1 MKGSFGRSVRALLAC
16 AIALLA
22 GGILV
27 RQQAACQGCQPGNFT
42 YDNPVGC
49 DASCHVIY
57 SGKLTGTCNSN
68 CEASVLRGSCVG
80 TKGSCTFHR
89 DWVDKSCGGP
99 PAPPPAP
106 TNTTASIPTNTDT
119 PQPPPAPTGT
129 AEASSSSA
137 PTSTALPAPTS
148 TPAPT
153 DTGMPS
159 ATSIPVPT
167 DTALP
172 SPNSTPPP
180 ADTPLPSP
188 TSTDTP
194 QPAPTSTNT
203 PVPTPTPRPPE
214 LTSEVSCS
222 VPGDGG
228 WCRGGATLHLQ
239 ASDPQGLGVVIHC
252 DLNGNPFQCGPTCV
266 LDLPEGQGT
275 ASFTAVSDSGRTA
288 SGSASWKLDSAP
300 PELAAQLQGGTEG
313 KNGWYTSAPVNLAC
327 TASDATSGVASIE
340 YRLDGGAWGS
350 AASATA
356 DGMHALECRA
366 RDNAGNMSQAG
377 AQANIDSGSPT
388 TSIVLPDGV
397 WLAGHTTVRG
407 STKDAVS
414 GLADVQVTLDGGS
427 SWTSLGSGGNWEY
440 GWDTR
445 TVSDGG
451 HSFSARGEDNAGNL
465 ESPQV
470 VNVRVDNTP
479 PVVSLAP
486 SWRLSEGGKFTAE
499 DSGSGIGSV
508 CVVFSGNGIQPRTL
522 TFSAPSPEITWD
534 GIDGSGAHV
543 GYGTYLASVTVCDLL
558 GNCASAQGQ
567 VLNPAPPPPKPT
579 WPRPTRTPTST
590 PTPTPTLTPRP
601 SQSPRPVASQTSRP
615 APSVGAGIP
624 APVRPVPLPAEEPR
638 PWVIWPFI
646 GLLGLVAGVGS
657 TFAIDQRAGEWRAM
671 RAHLRTLFESQ
682 PGAEADPGQGGKK

>member
-1 MKGSFGRSVRALLAC
+1 MKASVGRSVRALLAC

-27 RQQAACQGCQPGNFT
+27 RQQAACEGCQPGNFT

-57 SGKLTGTCNSN
+57 SGKLTGTCNSS
-68 CEASVLRGSCVG
+68 CEASILQGRCVG

-89 DWVDKSCGGP
+89 DWVDKSCGAP
-99 PAPPPAP
+99 PEPPPAP
-106 TNTTASIPTNTDT
+106 SNTAAPIPTNTNT
-119 PQPPPAPTGT
+119 AQPPPAPTGT
-129 AEASSSSA
+129 AEVTSTPA
-137 PTSTALPAPTS
+137 PTSTALLPPTS
-148 TPAPT
+148 TPAAT
-153 DTGMPS
+153 DTVLPS
-159 ATSIPVPT
+159 PTSLPPST

-172 SPNSTPPP
+172 IPSSTPPP
-180 ADTPLPSP
+180 TDSPLPSP
-188 TSTDTP
+188 TPTDTP

-239 ASDPQGLGVVIHC
+239 ASDPQGLGVVIHG

-275 ASFTAVSDSGRTA
+275 ASFEAVSDSGKTA
-288 SGSASWKLDSAP
+288 SGSASWKQDSTP
-300 PELAAQLQGGTEG
+300 PELAAQLEGGTAG
-313 KNGWYTSAPVNLAC
+313 KNGWYTSGPVDLEC
-327 TASDATSGVASIE
+327 TASDAISGVASVE

-350 AASATA
+350 AASAAA
-356 DGMHALECRA
+356 DGTHALECRA
-366 RDNAGNMSQAG
+366 RDNAGNISQAG
-377 AQANIDSGSPT
+377 DQVSIDSGSPT
-388 TSIVLPDGV
+388 THIVLADGA

-451 HSFSARGEDNAGNL
+451 HTFSARGEDNAGNL

-486 SWRLSEGGKFTAE
+486 SWRLGEGGKFAAQ

-508 CVVFSGNGIQPRTL
+508 RVVFSGNGIPPRML
-522 TFSAPSPEITWD
+522 AFSAPPPEITWD

-543 GYGTYLASVTVCDLL
+543 GCGAYLASVTVCDLV

-567 VLNPAPPPPKPT
+567 VLNPAPPRPKPT
-579 WPRPTRTPTST
+579 WPWPTRTSTST

-601 SQSPRPVASQTSRP
+601 SPSPRPVFSETPRP
-615 APSVGAGIP
+615 ALSVGASIPVP
-624 APVRPVPLPAEEPR
+624 APPVPLPAEEPR

-646 GLLGLVAGVGS
+646 GLLGLVVGVGS
-657 TFAIDQRAGEWRAM
+657 TFAIDQRTGEWRAM
-671 RAHLRTLFESQ
+671 RTNFRRFLESQ
-682 PGAEADPGQGGKK
+682 PGAEADPGQGGKE